1 MFLWTD
7 IVKLNQCF
15 LNKYYLMFLQ
25 WVLTLLK
32 LYNELEYLSQVIDIL
47 YFLKLTSLSHFMH
60 KKKASNDIDFWEVV
74 TFKRAESGA
83 CRRPVACVHE
93 NLYTN

>member
-1 MFLWTD
+1 
-7 IVKLNQCF
+7 
-15 LNKYYLMFLQ
+15 MFLQ
-25 WVLTLLK
+25 RALALLK

-60 KKKASNDIDFWEVV
+60 KRNASNDIGFWEVV
-74 TFKRAESGA
+74 TFKRPESGA
-83 CRRPVACVHE
+83 CGRPMACVHE